1 MHILV
6 VGGGQ
11 VGSYLAGLL
20 CTDGHRVTVLEVR
33 EAAVGLLRRTAPD
46 ALIIVGN
53 GTDPSVLEGAG
64 VRTADVVAA
73 VTKSDAT
80 NLVITSLARFVFGVR
95 RAVARVN
102 DPHHTW
108 MFSPTMGVDVAL
120 NQADVMARL
129 IARAVE

>member
-20 CTDGHRVTVLEVR
+20 STDGHRVTVLEAR
-33 EAAVGLLRRTAPD
+33 EAAVQLLHRTAPD
-46 ALIIVGN
+46 ALVIVGD
-53 GTDPSVLEGAG
+53 GTDPRALEDAG

-80 NLVITSLARFVFGVR
+80 NLVITCLARFVFGVG

-120 NQADVMARL
+120 NQADVMAHL
-129 IARAVE
+129 IAQAVE